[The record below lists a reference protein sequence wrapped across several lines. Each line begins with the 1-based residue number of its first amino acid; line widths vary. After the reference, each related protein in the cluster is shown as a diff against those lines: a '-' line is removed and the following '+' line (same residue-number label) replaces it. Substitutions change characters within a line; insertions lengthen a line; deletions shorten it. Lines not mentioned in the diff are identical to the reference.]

1 MSTVVPY
8 LPRPIKR
15 QSKKSQEINSSTL
28 KRIMV
33 VDDEPFNIEA
43 VKGLLRVLKFDSAQ
57 HVDYGYNG
65 EEAVSF
71 MSKAI

>member
-1 MSTVVPY
+1 
-8 LPRPIKR
+8 
-15 QSKKSQEINSSTL
+15 
-28 KRIMV
+28 MV